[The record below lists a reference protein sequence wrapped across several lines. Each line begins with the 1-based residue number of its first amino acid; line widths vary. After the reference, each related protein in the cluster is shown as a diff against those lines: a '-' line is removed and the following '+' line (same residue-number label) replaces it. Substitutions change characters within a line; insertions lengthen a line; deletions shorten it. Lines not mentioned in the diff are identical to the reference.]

1 MRCRSALSRRYR
13 TVIVG
18 VPKELTPGERRVG
31 LSPTGVAE
39 LAEQGTRTFVES
51 GAGLGAQFSDF
62 DYEEA
67 GAQIVMSHEEA
78 FQRADFVCK
87 VGRVTE
93 EELHVLKDGHILG
106 GFQHLITTRKD
117 LLKELLEKR
126 TTVISYEQIEE
137 PDGGHPVLR
146 PTSQIAGKMVPQLA
160 GRLLERGRGTL
171 LGGIPGIPPADVV
184 ILGAGTLGYHA
195 ARAARGIGAMV
206 YVLERRRR
214 LDELDRLFGGSVVT
228 ALATRSNIEKFV
240 SFADVLIGAVLAP
253 TGRAPVLVTREMVR
267 RMVPGA
273 VIMDFAID
281 SGGCV
286 ETSRPTPT
294 EEYVYL
300 EEGVWHFCMPNVSSM
315 VARTASH
322 ALTNAALPYLK
333 AITER
338 GLMEALRTMPDLAS
352 GVSVHAGHVTQE
364 FLAREHVFEFYALE
378 RLL

>member
-1 MRCRSALSRRYR
+1 L
-13 TVIVG
+13 IVG
-18 VPKELTPGERRVG
+18 VPKETLPGERRVG
-31 LSPTGVAE
+31 LSPAGAAE
-39 LAEQGTRTFVES
+39 LVEQGTRVVVES
-51 GAGLGAQFSDF
+51 GAGNGAQFSDR

-67 GAQIVMSHEEA
+67 GAQIILSHEEA
-78 FQRADFVCK
+78 FQRADMVCK
-87 VGRVTE
+87 IGRVRD
-93 EELHVLKDGHILG
+93 EELSLLREGHILAS
-106 GFQHLITTRKD
+106 FQHLITAPQS
-117 LLKELLEKR
+117 LLKALLQR
-126 TTVISYEQIEE
+126 RVTAIAYEQIEE

-195 ARAARGIGAMV
+195 ARAVRGVGAMV
-206 YVLERRRR
+206 YVIERRRR
-214 LDELDRLFGGSVVT
+214 LEELDRLFGGTVVT

-240 SFADVLIGAVLAP
+240 RFADVLIGAVLVP

-267 RMVPGA
+267 TMAPGA

-281 SGGCV
+281 SGGCI
-286 ETSRPTPT
+286 ETSRPTPS
-294 EEYVYL
+294 EEYTYM
-300 EEGVWHFCMPNVSSM
+300 EEGVWHFCMPNVSSL

-333 AITER
+333 ALTEQ
-338 GLMEALRTMPDLAS
+338 GLTESLRTMPDLAS
-352 GVSVHAGHVTQE
+352 GVPVHAGRVTQE
-364 FLAREHVFEFYALE
+364 YLAREHVFEYSPLE